1 MRYVWRNR
9 ALSKYEKIFSQF
21 YVNLQQ
27 NIHLFSWMRVT
38 VVLEQI
44 SWKPDF
50 ISWKQNFS

>member
-1 MRYVWRNR
+1 MSRH
-9 ALSKYEKIFSQF
+9 EKIFSQF